1 MNTLAFNQME
11 LIQGGFSWGKCALR
25 SIGAAGAGALTGA
38 YSGGGAGTVALP
50 LIGTVSGK
58 VFGGALNG
66 LFGGIMGAAES
77 CFD

>member
-1 MNTLAFNQME
+1 
-11 LIQGGFSWGKCALR
+11 
-25 SIGAAGAGALTGA
+25 
-38 YSGGGAGTVALP
+38 VALP